1 MLKHSLI
8 AVSGLTLALGVIA
21 TQSHSTTTQPEVSP
35 VYEEGGIVSVY
46 TVENNR
52 KGQLIGRFVN
62 KEPLILS
69 YSYEKDNPMKNENI
83 PGEPVG
89 YEVDGYFVAE
99 RAGEYAFRAYFLI
112 RPTSFFTDPNQWQ
125 GENPGSLECRY
136 RLTIASETL
145 LDTEVNSRNR
155 GLKDRGCGFA
165 AQSVGAIH
173 LEAGKHR
180 LRQWFTCSGH
190 WDTKNPATKFVYPA
204 GCDGAGDSLE
214 VPTYWMEDVGLYVA
228 VRRPQET
235 EMDSI
240 KPSELVYEKP

>member
-8 AVSGLTLALGVIA
+8 AVSGLTLGALGVIA

-35 VYEEGGIVSVY
+35 VSEEGGIVSVY

-62 KEPLILS
+62 KEPLTLS
-69 YSYEKDNPMKNENI
+69 YRYEKDNPFKKI
-83 PGEPVG
+83 PGEPIG
-89 YEVDGYFVAE
+89 YEVDGYFVAKQ
-99 RAGEYAFRAYFLI
+99 AGEYAFRASFLI
-112 RPTSFFTDPNQWQ
+112 WPTSFFTDPNQWQ

-145 LDTEVNSRNR
+145 LDTEVNSQNR
-155 GLKDRGCGFA
+155 GLKERGCGFA
-165 AQSVGAIH
+165 TQSIGAIH

-180 LRQWFTCSGH
+180 LRQWLTCSGH
-190 WDTKNPATKFVYPA
+190 WDIKNPAMQFVSPA
-204 GCDGAGDSLE
+204 GCDDAGDPLY
-214 VPTYWMEDVGLYVA
+214 VPTHWMESVGLYVD

-235 EMDSI
+235 AMDSI
-240 KPSELVYEKP
+240 KSSEVVYDKP

>member
-21 TQSHSTTTQPEVSP
+21 TQSHSTTTQPEASP

-46 TVENNR
+46 TVEKNR
-52 KGQLIGRFVN
+52 KGQLIGRFVS
-62 KEPLILS
+62 KDPLSLS
-69 YSYEKDNPMKNENI
+69 YSYKKDNPVKKI
-83 PGEPVG
+83 PGEPIG
-89 YEVDGYFVAE
+89 YEVDSYFIAE
-99 RAGEYAFRAYFLI
+99 RAGEYAFQAYFLI
-112 RPTSFFTDPNQWQ
+112 PPTSFFTDPNQWQ

-145 LDTEVNSRNR
+145 LDTEINSQNR

-165 AQSVGAIH
+165 AQSVGALH

-180 LRQWFTCSGH
+180 LRQWIACSSH
-190 WDTKNPATKFVYPA
+190 WDIKNPGTQFVSPS
-204 GCDGAGDSLE
+204 GCEDAGDLLE
-214 VPTYWMEDVGLYVA
+214 ISTYWMESLELHFYVL
-228 VRRPQET
+228 RPQET
-235 EMDSI
+235 AMETI

>member
-8 AVSGLTLALGVIA
+8 AVSGLTLGALGVIA

-35 VYEEGGIVSVY
+35 VYEEGGIVSAY

-52 KGQLIGRFVN
+52 KGQLIGRFVS
-62 KEPLILS
+62 KDPLSLC
-69 YSYEKDNPMKNENI
+69 YGERKDNPLIYKVD
-83 PGEPVG
+83 EPIG
-89 YEVDGYFVAE
+89 YEVDGYFVAKQ
-99 RAGEYAFRAYFLI
+99 AGEYAFGANFI
-112 RPTSFFTDPNQWQ
+112 ISPTEFYTDPNQWQ
-125 GENPGSLECRY
+125 GEIPGSLECRY

-155 GLKDRGCGFA
+155 GLKERGCGFT

-190 WDTKNPATKFVYPA
+190 WDIKNPATKFVYPA
-204 GCDGAGDSLE
+204 GCEYAGDFLE
-214 VPTYWMEDVGLYVA
+214 VPTYWMDGVALYVA

-240 KPSELVYEKP
+240 NPSEVVYDKP